1 MFENPITFGFLISIV
16 VTLIYYMVNKKVNKV
31 KEENNQ
37 KYAILFGASFIASLF
52 FRMYINDGDC
62 VVNTPIDGGDAP
74 TIPSI
79 TPLEAPF

>member
-31 KEENNQ
+31 EEENNQ
-37 KYAILFGASFIASLF
+37 KYAILFGVSFIASLF
-52 FRMYINDGDC
+52 FRMYINNGDC
-62 VVNTPIDGGDAP
+62 EVDIPIDGGAP
-74 TIPSI
+74 SITSI